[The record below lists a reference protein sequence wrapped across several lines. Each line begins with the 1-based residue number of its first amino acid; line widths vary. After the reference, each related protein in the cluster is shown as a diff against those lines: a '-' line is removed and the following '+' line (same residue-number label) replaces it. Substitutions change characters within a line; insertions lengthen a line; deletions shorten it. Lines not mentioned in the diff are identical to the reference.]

1 MRIFLPAF
9 LFLLAAASAPAQQ
22 LLDRFKPKEPSPMPS
37 STDATAPSEVTT
49 GPVEPQA
56 EGGPTLKG
64 LIFAGDSSQ
73 LKSGGAAPSIA
84 VQIKS
89 VPILGGDDFAGK
101 MGAFLGKPI
110 SLDLVN
116 AIAAETARYFADH
129 DHPVVSVVAPEQDVT
144 EGVIQFVVTEARI
157 GEVRVAGNKHFDS
170 RHFTTRLEPGEPV
183 IMSTLEAD
191 TAFYGRNPFHNV
203 VAELSPGA
211 DSGETDITL
220 RVLDQFP
227 LRLYTGYEDSG
238 VPSTGED
245 RLYAGFNWG
254 NVLGLDHQLSYQYT
268 TDTEFDRL
276 RAHSATYTIPLP
288 WKHLLSI
295 SGTYAQSD
303 PSLGQDFDMSGETWE
318 VSARYTLPLRKLGRL
333 THEAHLAYDF
343 KSTDNNLQFGG
354 LEVFDTA
361 VEISQFSAGYQA
373 ALPDKLG
380 RTTLALRGVYSPGGM
395 SSHNDDEAF
404 DAARAGSQSEYWYG
418 TLGIDRVTR
427 LPFDL
432 TWALSANGQIA
443 DGNLQST
450 EQFLLGGY
458 ATVRGYDE
466 LAASGDSGV
475 FVRNEIYTPAIPLLR
490 TAGIDRFTDR
500 LQLLAFHDFGVA
512 SVADPL
518 DGEDENVQLQSV
530 GVGLRWQFEKNL
542 SLRFDYGW
550 QIDDIGLADNSRA
563 HLGVTVSY

>member
-1 MRIFLPAF
+1 MRSVFFAF

-22 LLDRFKPKEPSPMPS
+22 LLDRFKPREPAPQAAPEEPSSPS
-37 STDATAPSEVTT
+37 GVTT
-49 GPVEPQA
+49 GPV
-56 EGGPTLKG
+56 KSD
-64 LIFAGDSSQ
+64 AGDGPPLQALVFLGNAS
-73 LKSGGAAPSIA
+73 
-84 VQIKS
+84 QIKPDGVTPTAKVEIRD
-89 VPILGGDDFAGK
+89 VPILAGDDFPK
-101 MGAFLGKPI
+101 RMEAFLGQPL
-110 SLDLVN
+110 SLDLIN
-116 AIAAETARYFADH
+116 AMANETARYFAEH
-129 DHPVVSVVAPEQDVT
+129 DHPIVSVVAPEQDVT

-157 GEVRVAGNKHFDS
+157 GEVRVEGNKHFDS
-170 RHFTTRLEPGEPV
+170 DLFTTRLKPGEWV
-183 IMSTLEAD
+183 VMSTLDAD
-191 TAFYGRNPFHNV
+191 TAFYGRNPFHSV
-203 VAELSPGA
+203 TAELSPGA
-211 DSGETDITL
+211 ESGETDITL
-220 RVLDQFP
+220 RVQDQFP
-227 LRLYTGYEDSG
+227 LRVYAGYEDSG

-288 WKHLLSI
+288 WKHLLTI

-303 PSLGQDFDMSGETWE
+303 PDLGAAFDMSGETWE
-318 VSARYTLPLRKLGRL
+318 VSARYTIPLRKIGRL
-333 THEAHLAYDF
+333 NHEANIGYDF

-354 LEVFDTA
+354 LEVFDNA
-361 VEISQFSAGYQA
+361 VEISQFSAGYSA
-373 ALPDKLG
+373 SLPDKLG
-380 RTTLALRGVYSPGGM
+380 RTSMALRGVYSPGGM

-404 DAARAGSQSEYWYG
+404 DAARIGSDSEYWYG

-427 LPFDL
+427 LPFDF
-432 TWALSANGQIA
+432 TWAASANGQIA

-466 LAASGDSGV
+466 LSASGDSG
-475 FVRNEIYTPAIPLLR
+475 FFIRNEIYTPALPLLR

-500 LQLLAFHDFGVA
+500 IQLLAFHDIGTA

-518 DGEDENVQLQSV
+518 EGEDDNLQLQSF
-530 GVGLRWQFEKNL
+530 GVGLRWQFEKNV

-550 QIDDIGLADNSRA
+550 QINDIGLSDDSRA